1 MDCNVDLSRTTLL
14 GRFRDR
20 KVQEERRSSSFF
32 RSSFQKECLRET
44 SNSGAPRYLVG
55 KEETE
60 KRRMREISFL
70 GGLTCVKKEDLGF
83 FQI

>member
-14 GRFRDR
+14 GRLRVQ
-20 KVQEERRSSSFF
+20 KVQEERQSSSLFSSSFHE
-32 RSSFQKECLRET
+32 ECLRAT

-60 KRRMREISFL
+60 KRRMREIFFWAAL
-70 GGLTCVKKEDLGF
+70 LVLKKK
-83 FQI
+83 I